1 MRLYLDTNVIMDF
14 LLGRHQP
21 STDLIMTSVAC
32 AHELYISDL
41 TLFELHGQD
50 LGDRISWFLAL
61 CSKKLSIVP
70 VTVAHERFAA
80 TLATHRTDA
89 LHYAVGRS
97 CDALVTRNV
106 RDFPFPRVMKP
117 IDVK

>member
-14 LLGRHQP
+14 LLERHQP
-21 STDLIMTSVAC
+21 STDLIMAAIAC
-32 AHELYISDL
+32 AHELCISDL
-41 TLFELHGQD
+41 TFFELNRQD
-50 LGDRISWFLAL
+50 LAGRIVWFLAF
-61 CSKKLSIVP
+61 CNKKISILP
-70 VTVAHERFAA
+70 ITVEDERFAT
-80 TLATHRTDA
+80 TLATHQSDA
-89 LHYAVGRS
+89 LHYAVARS